1 MDILTIPVYFG
12 ISFVIII
19 FLFNLFHVT
28 LASIFG
34 VRVEKFGI
42 LLTIASKYFLKFKR
56 NYTEY
61 SLGWIPTGGY
71 VKISGMFDDN
81 IDNEPVKAEDYM
93 LSSKSPIIRFIC
105 TVGAPLLL
113 LIPFV
118 ISAIFINSNTSINEN
133 FNVLNDVISNLYQFI
148 TGNINSTQ
156 ANTNWNTIASS
167 NDVFPIILCMVS
179 LFTAFASI
187 YMLSLNL
194 ILQKIQIVHSII
206 SIAMLILYV
215 YIFYKVGSLYF
226 SLHAITDAFVFM
238 LKFLATTYLLS
249 FILMLLIKYL
259 PKNKYI

>member
-12 ISFVIII
+12 ISFVIVI
-19 FLFNLFHVT
+19 FLFNIFHVV
-28 LASIFG
+28 LANGFG

-42 LLTIASKYFLKFKR
+42 LFTIASKYFLKFKR

-81 IDNEPVKAEDYM
+81 LDDEPVKVEDYM

-105 TVGAPLLL
+105 KVGAPILL
-113 LIPFV
+113 LIPFI

-133 FNVLNDVISNLYQFI
+133 LNVLNDVISNLYQFI
-148 TGNINSTQ
+148 TGTIDSTQ
-156 ANTNWNTIASS
+156 ANTNWNTIAAS
-167 NDVFPIILCMVS
+167 NSVFPIILCMVS
-179 LFTAFASI
+179 LFTAFAST
-187 YMLSLNL
+187 YMQFLNM
-194 ILQKIQIVHSII
+194 IAQKIQVLHTII

-226 SLHAITDAFVFM
+226 SLHTVTDAFVFM
-238 LKFLATTYLLS
+238 FKFLAITYALS